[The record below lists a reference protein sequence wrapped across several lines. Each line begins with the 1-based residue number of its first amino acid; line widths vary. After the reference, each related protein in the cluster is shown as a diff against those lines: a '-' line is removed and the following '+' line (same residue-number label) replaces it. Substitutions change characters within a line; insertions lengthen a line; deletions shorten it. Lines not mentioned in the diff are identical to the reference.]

1 MRLADGADERRNG
14 RAQHKIEA
22 ELDEEVHT
30 RQGEE
35 HIRQQ
40 RGACGPCTE
49 RLLEEQHHAEQE
61 HTRVH
66 DRRGDGSQQNGDGIA
81 AERGILPG
89 DEPVDKAGAPAG
101 QRALADADDGTEKR
115 IGKENHVSAVIRTGS
130 GVDVDNKAEHRAED
144 RTRSRAVEGCADH
157 DGDQRQRDGDRADL
171 DDTAEKLQHHDERGQ
186 DGNADHTVDFLMI
199 QGNTSCCRSGLL

>member
-1 MRLADGADERRNG
+1 MSVETAGLSTR
-14 RAQHKIEA
+14 IEA

-35 HIRQQ
+35 RIRQQ
-40 RGACGPCTE
+40 RGACGACTE

-81 AERGILPG
+81 AKRGILPG

-101 QRALADADDGTEKR
+101 QRALADADDGRRGTDCQKDQ
-115 IGKENHVSAVIRTGS
+115 VSARIRTGS
-130 GVDVDNKAEHRAED
+130 E
-144 RTRSRAVEGCADH
+144 
-157 DGDQRQRDGDRADL
+157 
-171 DDTAEKLQHHDERGQ
+171 
-186 DGNADHTVDFLMI
+186 LM
-199 QGNTSCCRSGLL
+199 